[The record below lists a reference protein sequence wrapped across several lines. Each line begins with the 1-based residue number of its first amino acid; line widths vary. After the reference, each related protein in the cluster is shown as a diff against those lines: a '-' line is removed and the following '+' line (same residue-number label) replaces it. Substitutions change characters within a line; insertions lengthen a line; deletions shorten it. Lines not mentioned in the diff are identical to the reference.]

1 MSPECLHSLADWS
14 SILTFAVTLIG
25 AAVGIFGYLKYLR
38 GLRIKSKRLE
48 EYLRKEKAKQID
60 QGQRSIIQI
69 IRDVGLTE
77 DEIIQVSFRNPHV
90 ARRVKTDE
98 DGLAKQ
104 LLFEYQDD

>member
-1 MSPECLHSLADWS
+1 MSPERIHSLADWS
-14 SILTFAVTLIG
+14 SILTFVVTVIG
-25 AAVGIFGYLKYLR
+25 AAVGIFGYIKY
-38 GLRIKSKRLE
+38 IWAKHTKSKRLE
-48 EYLRKEKAKQID
+48 EYLRAEKAKHVD

-90 ARRVKTDE
+90 GRRAKIGE

-104 LLFEYQDD
+104 LLFEYQGE